1 MTNLNIEQNNEV
13 TKRIDDSLLEHIYN
27 ISKGLDSSVPQYMK
41 GRLEIVHGYADAIDF
56 LEQKFSDLYIISTG
70 NPYIRFKDSYVQQQ
84 LANKWG
90 DGVGLTV
97 QQAQVQTSGQQL
109 KTLFARNTDI
119 TSFDELKYFIGIK
132 ELPSETFRACSNLKS
147 IDLVN
152 IERITGYNCF
162 TSCNKLTN
170 IGDYSNLI
178 RVDPDAFNYTDLS
191 GEYDFSNITEFNNS
205 SKEALG
211 FSRTS
216 NLISVKMPATQE
228 TMCNFYGSSVHH
240 ITNCLGI
247 KYIGHE
253 HLRACENLEELD
265 CPNLETIASS
275 SALSGCK
282 SLKTVNFPNLISLG
296 NNAFYGCTS
305 LESIDFPKLT
315 TILGESNF
323 SNCTSLQSVNL
334 PLATTITKFCF
345 RDCSSLTSI
354 SIPNVTSLGQDAFNG
369 CTSLTSISIPLLEQ
383 VNANGGQFNNCK
395 KLSNNIEFPYL
406 NITNNNAQYMFY
418 NCELIPSITLGEVT
432 YIPNKFFSGCK
443 SLAHTNID
451 FTKVTDIGEYAF
463 EKCEQLCVNDT
474 ITFSSLTTSLTAAK
488 LSGFRAPHLIYSG
501 LTTNIVNR
509 GANEYT
515 QTVKLNSNVTELSN
529 QCFITCKKLISV
541 SNLDNVIT
549 VGNECFRYDSELTSL
564 DFSSNLK
571 SIGNYA
577 FSGCNKVEYISTETI
592 YPTSIG
598 NHAFDGCSLLK
609 GRIDISQCKSL
620 NGYTFFN
627 CSSLT
632 SIGSLNL
639 ELTSIGQHDFN
650 NCGLTGNLDIPV
662 SVTSLGDS
670 CFRNMKSLT
679 SLTFNSDTPPTRS
692 GSSHFDGSSYIIYVP
707 ASAVDTYKV
716 TWTNVASR
724 IQAKP

>member
-1 MTNLNIEQNNEV
+1 MIGLNIEQNNEV

-70 NPYIRFKDSYVQQQ
+70 DPYIRFKDSYVQQQ

-109 KTLFARNTDI
+109 KTLFAGHSDI
-119 TSFDELKYFIGIK
+119 VSFDELKYFVGIK
-132 ELPSETFRACSNLKS
+132 ELPSETFRACSNLES
-147 IDLVN
+147 IDLSN

-211 FSRTS
+211 FYQTL

-228 TMCNFYGSSVHH
+228 TMCNFYGSGVQH

-253 HLRACENLEELD
+253 KFRTCKNLKELD

-275 SALSGCK
+275 NVFTSCT

-296 NNAFYGCTS
+296 NCAFNGCSS

-315 TILGESNF
+315 TMLGESNF
-323 SNCTSLQSVNL
+323 LNCTSLQSVNL
-334 PLATTITKFCF
+334 PLATTITKQCF
-345 RDCSSLTSI
+345 YGCSSLTSI
-354 SIPNVTSLGQDAFNG
+354 SIPNVTSLGQDAFNN
-369 CTSLTSISIPLLEQ
+369 CSSLTSISIPLLEQ
-383 VNANGGQFNNCK
+383 ITSGGQFNGCK
-395 KLSNNIEFPYL
+395 KLANNIEFPYL
-406 NITNNNAQYMFY
+406 NITSNSASYMFN

-432 YIPNKFFSGCK
+432 HIPDKFFAGCK
-443 SLAHTNID
+443 SLAYTNID
-451 FTKVTDIGEYAF
+451 WTKITFIGDYAF
-463 EKCEQLCVNDT
+463 DNCEQLCVNDT
-474 ITFSSLTTSLTAAK
+474 INLASLTTSLTGAK

-501 LTTNIVNR
+501 LTTNVVNK
-509 GANEYT
+509 GANGYT
-515 QTVKLNSNVTELSN
+515 QTVQLNSNVTELSN
-529 QCFITCKKLISV
+529 QCFSSCTKLISV

-549 VGNECFRYDSELTSL
+549 VGNECFRYDGALTSL

-577 FSGCNKVEYISTETI
+577 FHGCNKIEYISTETI

-598 NHAFDGCSLLK
+598 NYAFYGCSLLK
-609 GRIDISQCKSL
+609 GRIDLSQCTTIGG
-620 NGYTFFN
+620 NAFQGCT
-627 CSSLT
+627 SLT
-632 SIGSLNL
+632 SIGSLSP
-639 ELTSIGQHDFN
+639 ELITISAFAF
-650 NCGLTGNLDIPV
+650 CETGLTGNLDIPA
-662 SVTSLGDS
+662 SVASIGGDS
-670 CFRNMKSLT
+670 FRYMSALT
-679 SLTFNSDTPPTRS
+679 SLTFNSLTPPERT
-692 GSSHFDGSSYIIYVP
+692 GNTHFNNSTYIIYVP
-707 ASAVDTYKV
+707 ASAVETYKNA
-716 TWTNVASR
+716 WGDVASR